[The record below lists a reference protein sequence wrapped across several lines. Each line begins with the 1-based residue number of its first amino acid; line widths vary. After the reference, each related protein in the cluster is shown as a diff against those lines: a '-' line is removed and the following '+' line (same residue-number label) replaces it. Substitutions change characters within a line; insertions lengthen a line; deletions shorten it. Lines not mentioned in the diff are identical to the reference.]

1 MPRSV
6 LWLKNILLKD
16 WIQQF
21 PSKQLVSSKAW
32 HHLDILWVGT
42 SNQNLDPSGFCN
54 QYFNPGTSF
63 LIHST
68 DQCIMCEL
76 HEDDEPQAA
85 VDSKG
90 HKRNLSNGTA
100 DASPVRRSKR
110 QRSTINLKEQS
121 SSDESEGENDSKVT
135 QAKPKQTKKSRAP
148 SSSKKAES
156 PEAKAVS
163 DVTSVCKEPS
173 EVKAEED
180 VTASTQKTKSTPA
193 KRGKKTKEQK
203 ESEAMPLA
211 PRTQGLKMFVGAH
224 VSAAKGVYNSINN
237 SEHIGLVS
245 SETDSFEHELI
256 ML

>member
-1 MPRSV
+1 
-6 LWLKNILLKD
+6 
-16 WIQQF
+16 
-21 PSKQLVSSKAW
+21 
-32 HHLDILWVGT
+32 
-42 SNQNLDPSGFCN
+42 
-54 QYFNPGTSF
+54 
-63 LIHST
+63 
-68 DQCIMCEL
+68 MCEF

-85 VDSKG
+85 FDPKG

-121 SSDESEGENDSKVT
+121 SSDESEGKNNSKVT
-135 QAKPKQTKKSRAP
+135 QEKPKQTKKSRAP
-148 SSSKKAES
+148 SSLKKVKS
-156 PEAKAVS
+156 SEAKAVS
-163 DVTSVCKEPS
+163 EVTSVCKEPI

-180 VTASTQKTKSTPA
+180 VAASTQKTKTTPA

-224 VSAAKGVYNSINN
+224 VSAAKGVFNSIHN

-245 SETDSFEHELI
+245 SETDSFEHELTNAVEV
-256 ML
+256 MHSRCF